1 MTLVLHCKKF
11 LKDNGMNTTVRWIDG
26 MMMVGE
32 SASGHAVV
40 MDGPENLGGKNL
52 GIRPMEMLLLGM
64 GGCTTIDVMS
74 MLKKMREEVRDC
86 RAEISAER
94 ADDHPKVFT
103 KIHIHFVVE
112 GVNLDEKKVGKAIGL
127 SADKYCSASI
137 MLGKTAT
144 VTHDFE
150 IHE

>member
-1 MTLVLHCKKF
+1 
-11 LKDNGMNTTVRWIDG
+11 MNTTVRWIDG

-112 GVNLDEKKVGKAIGL
+112 GVDLDEKKVGKAIGL

-137 MLGKTAT
+137 MLGKTAA